1 VLEHRV
7 ELKIVDWD
15 DVPFR
20 EAVDRAWDTIRG
32 GAVDI
37 DSTTA
42 AAHLQLSHERCK
54 RLWPKW
60 TLTAFETTGEVF
72 WMNARFDRGR
82 HHDELNPARVQ
93 LLFEM
98 NNGR

>member
-20 EAVDRAWDTIRG
+20 EAVDRAWGTIRS

-42 AAHLQLSHERCK
+42 AAHLQLLLRGAGYPQATVDVRKTVDEALAHI
-54 RLWPKW
+54 
-60 TLTAFETTGEVF
+60 AHFEVRR
-72 WMNARFDRGR
+72 A
-82 HHDELNPARVQ
+82 PAAVS
-93 LLFEM
+93 LSF
-98 NNGR
+98 